1 MSKATSKEKKPTVD
15 QEYAMQQNQALNW
28 VNKNKNILLYAGLFI
43 VAAIVGYFAYIN
55 FVQKPNQQKDQAA
68 LAGAQQIFNRAV
80 ANPVTDTAAFRAVLN
95 GEGTTKGV
103 LSIIKS
109 AGGKTSNLAK
119 YYAGISYLKIGD
131 YNNAVKYLKDFSTD
145 AKQIQ
150 MMAYGALGDAQS
162 ELKQN
167 NDAIASYKKAA
178 ATFEE
183 DAVNAGE
190 YLFRAALLSEVT
202 GKNDEAVAL
211 YQELK
216 NKFPQTQRGAEA
228 DKYIYRLN
236 IVDNDFSV
244 K

>member
-1 MSKATSKEKKPTVD
+1 MAKNSPKEKTHNVD
-15 QEYAMQQNQALNW
+15 RDYAIQQNKAMTW
-28 VNKNKNILLYAGLFI
+28 VKKNKNLLMYIAGGLILAVI
-43 VAAIVGYFAYIN
+43 GYFAYDN
-55 FVQKPNQQKDQAA
+55 FVRKPKERKDIES
-68 LAGAQQIFNRAV
+68 LAGAQMIFERAV
-80 ANPVTDTAAFRAVLN
+80 LSPETDTAAFRAVLN
-95 GEGTTKGV
+95 GEGATKGV

-109 AGGKTSNLAK
+109 SGGKTSNLAK
-119 YYAGISYLKIGD
+119 YYAGISYLKLGD
-131 YNNAVKYLKDFSTD
+131 YNNAVKYLKDFSSD

-150 MMAYGALGDAQS
+150 MMAYGALGDAYS
-162 ELKQN
+162 ELKKN
-167 NDAIASYKKAA
+167 NEAIESYKKAA

-202 GKNDEAVAL
+202 GKNDDAVAM

-228 DKYIYRLN
+228 DKYIYRLK